1 MEVFFIKYRKILLA
15 ASVFMFFCFFYEMY
29 DGIES
34 FTSSGTGNTGK
45 VGEGIGTLINAGI
58 SLFCSIYFFT
68 NVRKA
73 NEKFKEENL
82 ARDQNSDRTIE
93 L

>member
-1 MEVFFIKYRKILLA
+1 MDVFFIKYRKILLA
-15 ASVFMFFCFFYEMY
+15 ASVFMFFYFFYEMY
-29 DGIES
+29 NGIES
-34 FTSSGTGNTGK
+34 INSSDTGK
-45 VGEGIGTLINAGI
+45 GIGTLIDACI

-73 NEKFKEENL
+73 NKKFKEENL
-82 ARDQNSDRTIE
+82 ARDQNNDGSSE